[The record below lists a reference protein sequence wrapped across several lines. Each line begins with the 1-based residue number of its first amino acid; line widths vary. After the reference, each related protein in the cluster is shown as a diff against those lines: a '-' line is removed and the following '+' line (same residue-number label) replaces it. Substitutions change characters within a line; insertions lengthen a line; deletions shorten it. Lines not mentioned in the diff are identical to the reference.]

1 MTLKETGCKLG
12 RANDQLRS
20 EQLVMS
26 DAQRIGNFRLDK
38 VLSRTAYGNFVY
50 LASDDHC
57 HVAIEVLDDRVPPDQ
72 AESFLIN
79 ARCLSKLNHRN
90 LLRYI
95 DYGRTEDGRYYTVSE
110 FIQGITLRERV
121 RKETIAFDESARLLA
136 TVSQTLHYVHE
147 HGILHRNLHLG
158 SILLEANSGKP
169 YVTDFGFPFLG
180 DDGIVIGNPSH
191 LSPELVR
198 GDYHLVDG
206 RTDVYSIGIML
217 YELLAGQR
225 PFRGGGVELINQ
237 IFSTKPSPP
246 RDLNGDIPVE
256 LNRICL
262 KAIAK
267 RASDRYSTAA
277 ELANDL
283 VNWQTPSKWWWP
295 KFR

>member
-1 MTLKETGCKLG
+1 MP
-12 RANDQLRS
+12 
-20 EQLVMS
+20 
-26 DAQRIGNFRLDK
+26 DAKRIGNFRLDT
-38 VLSRTAYGNFVY
+38 VLNRKAYGSFVY

-57 HVAIEVLDDRVPPDQ
+57 HVAIEVLDERVPPDQ
-72 AESFLIN
+72 ADGFLVQ
-79 ARCLSKLNHRN
+79 ARCLSKLNHPN

-121 RKETIAFDESARLLA
+121 RKETVTFDESARLLA
-136 TVSQTLHYVHE
+136 TVAQTLHYAHE
-147 HGILHRNLHLG
+147 QGFLHRNLHLG
-158 SILLEANSGKP
+158 SVLLETNLGKP
-169 YVTDFGFPFLG
+169 YVTDFGLPYLG
-180 DDGIVIGNPSH
+180 DDGVVLGNPSH
-191 LSPELVR
+191 LSPDLVR

-225 PFRGGGVELINQ
+225 PFRGGGIELINQ
-237 IFSTKPSPP
+237 IISAKPLPP
-246 RDLNGDIPVE
+246 RELNGDIPVE

-262 KAIAK
+262 KALAK

-283 VNWQTPSKWWWP
+283 VNWQTRSKWWWP
-295 KFR
+295 KLRRG